1 MEIIK
6 NKYGAERVIEKIG
19 SNTLRVMEESI
30 ISRISESEEGVLSM
44 FDFEGGPCL
53 TVGGN
58 IKFLQ
63 TIWTITSIVQEKEK
77 HEGLD
82 SVRIGIKL

>member
-6 NKYGAERVIEKIG
+6 NKYGAERVIEKI
-19 SNTLRVMEESI
+19 NAKTLRVMGESLFSRQSKSEDGV
-30 ISRISESEEGVLSM
+30 ISL

-53 TVGGN
+53 TVGGS

-63 TIWTITSIVQEKEK
+63 TTWTITNIYKEEQK

-82 SVRIGIKL
+82 SVRVGIKL

>member
-6 NKYGAERVIEKIG
+6 NRYGAERVIEKIN
-19 SNTLRVMEESI
+19 SNTFRVMGESLI
-30 ISRISESEEGVLSM
+30 NRSSHDKDGNQTM

-58 IKFLQ
+58 IRFIK
-63 TIWTITSIVQEKEK
+63 TNWTITSIQPEDSK
-77 HEGLD
+77 HEGLA
-82 SVRIGIKL
+82 SVRIGVKL

>member
-6 NKYGAERVIEKIG
+6 NKYGEERVIEKINSG
-19 SNTLRVMEESI
+19 TLRVMGESI
-30 ISRISESEEGVLSM
+30 VSRQSEDDEGKLTM

-53 TVGGN
+53 TVGGK
-58 IKFLQ
+58 IKFIQ
-63 TIWTITSIVQEKEK
+63 TTWTITSIVQEEEK

>member
-19 SNTLRVMEESI
+19 SNTLRVMGESI

>member
-6 NKYGAERVIEKIG
+6 NRYGAERVIDKI
-19 SNTLRVMEESI
+19 NTETLRVMGESI
-30 ISRISESEEGVLSM
+30 FSRQSVDEEGNLSM

-58 IKFLQ
+58 IKFIQ
-63 TIWTITSIVQEKEK
+63 TNWKITSIKKEEEQ
-77 HEGLD
+77 HEGLV
-82 SVRIGIKL
+82 SVRIGVKL

>member
-6 NKYGAERVIEKIG
+6 NKYGAERVIEKI
-19 SNTLRVMEESI
+19 NTKTLRVMGESLFSRQSKSEDGV
-30 ISRISESEEGVLSM
+30 ISL

-63 TIWTITSIVQEKEK
+63 TTWTITSIYKEEQK